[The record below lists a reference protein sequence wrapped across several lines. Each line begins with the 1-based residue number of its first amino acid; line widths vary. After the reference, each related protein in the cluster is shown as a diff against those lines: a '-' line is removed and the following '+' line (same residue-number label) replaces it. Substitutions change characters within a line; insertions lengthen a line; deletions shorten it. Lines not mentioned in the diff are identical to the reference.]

1 MVLQKIASST
11 ARATSGIRTM
21 SAASAAASRLRKL
34 PEFRVEL
41 APQAVSAAGEGQQH
55 GVASYGSWTAT
66 QQGSA
71 RADRVAAASEF
82 LNRKVQAQPEPAM
95 HQPAPSDGSAL
106 TAPLQDHALPSDAS
120 FGAFRSKAAERRAAN
135 ISCRNMST
143 AREARVGQVQR
154 FFDATRDGREDR
166 RASIRADTLAL
177 GAVGGWQSIAG
188 AVADP
193 IVVSELPL
201 GWTISEAASKPV
213 FSFGQWAREA
223 GRADGS
229 MSRTDAAR
237 QFLRYR

>member
-1 MVLQKIASST
+1 MVLQKIATAT

-21 SAASAAASRLRKL
+21 SAASAAAGRLRKL
-34 PEFRVEL
+34 PSVRVEL
-41 APQAVSAAGEGQQH
+41 APQAVSAADEGQQH
-55 GVASYGSWTAT
+55 GVASYGSWAAGH
-66 QQGSA
+66 QGSA

-82 LNRKVQAQPEPAM
+82 LNRKVQPQPERAPSV
-95 HQPAPSDGSAL
+95 HQP
-106 TAPLQDHALPSDAS
+106 APLQDHALPSDAS

-143 AREARVGQVQR
+143 AREARVSQVQR

-193 IVVSELPL
+193 VVVSELPL
-201 GWTISEAASKPV
+201 GWKISEAANRPV

-223 GRADGS
+223 GRADGD

-237 QFLRYR
+237 QFLRYSA

>member
-55 GVASYGSWTAT
+55 GVASYGSWSRT
-66 QQGSA
+66 QEGSA

-82 LNRKVQAQPEPAM
+82 LNRKVEPQPEPA
-95 HQPAPSDGSAL
+95 HQP
-106 TAPLQDHALPSDAS
+106 APLQDHALPSDAS

-166 RASIRADTLAL
+166 RASIRADVLAL

-237 QFLRYR
+237 QFLRYSA

>member
-41 APQAVSAAGEGQQH
+41 APQAVSALGEGQQH
-55 GVASYGSWTAT
+55 GVASYGSWSRT
-66 QQGSA
+66 QEGSA

-82 LNRKVQAQPEPAM
+82 LNRKVQPQPEPAR
-95 HQPAPSDGSAL
+95 QP
-106 TAPLQDHALPSDAS
+106 APLQDHALPSDAS

-237 QFLRYR
+237 QFLRYSA